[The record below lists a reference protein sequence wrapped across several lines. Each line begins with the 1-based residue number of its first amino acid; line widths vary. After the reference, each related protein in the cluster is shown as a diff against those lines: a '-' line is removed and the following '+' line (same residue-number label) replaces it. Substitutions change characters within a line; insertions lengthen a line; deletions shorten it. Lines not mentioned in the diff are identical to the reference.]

1 MYANSWTWQNVWSGL
16 WHSNCFNAL
25 QVWECQ
31 EISWLKTR
39 VTGSSEALHRKGWC
53 ISNWKD
59 SQSGRSSLSS
69 APWRGRCQKTRSG
82 GPGAW
87 VRKTII
93 GFIII
98 VFVLVSNITRWSLF
112 YSYLDFCMDHLS
124 WQWRP
129 HIAGCKMFLT
139 LLRAELAVWTHFFA
153 KCISGICEDAKTP
166 KIGCFF
172 HIPGWSIRIFGNIT
186 F

>member
-25 QVWECQ
+25 QVWQCQ

-93 GFIII
+93 GFNII
-98 VFVLVSNITRWSLF
+98 VVDPPVAVAVTSITSLLFPKLVTIRPPFATSKWSPVVNLERSSHLSLF
-112 YSYLDFCMDHLS
+112 DIFA
-124 WQWRP
+124 QFE
-129 HIAGCKMFLT
+129 AG
-139 LLRAELAVWTHFFA
+139 
-153 KCISGICEDAKTP
+153 G
-166 KIGCFF
+166 
-172 HIPGWSIRIFGNIT
+172 
-186 F
+186 